1 MESSRFPSRFATSTL
16 PPKPKG
22 FTERRCPYCWLM
34 MKKFATITWIRA
46 RFQRLWRGGCE
57 ASLNPRQGKP
67 ALVLA
72 CNVLVSRAISLATG
86 LSGRRALFFLSI
98 SAGGITV
105 WLSSAVRDGME
116 LSADCLPLLVYIHG
130 GGEAGYAFKCT
141 GEDRP
146 FKGLN

>member
-1 MESSRFPSRFATSTL
+1 MESSHFLSRFATSMVL
-16 PPKPKG
+16 PKPKG

-57 ASLNPRQGKP
+57 ASLNPRQSKP

-86 LSGRRALFFLSI
+86 FSGRRALFFLSI
-98 SAGGITV
+98 SAGAITA
-105 WLSSAVRDGME
+105 WLSSAVRDGMGF
-116 LSADCLPLLVYIHG
+116 SADCLLLVYIHG
-130 GGEAGYAFKCT
+130 WGEAGYAFKCT
-141 GEDRP
+141 GDDRP

>member
-1 MESSRFPSRFATSTL
+1 MESSRFPSRFATSML
-16 PPKPKG
+16 PPKPKD
-22 FTERRCPYCWLM
+22 FTERRSPYCWLM

-46 RFQRLWRGGCE
+46 RFQRLWRG

-98 SAGGITV
+98 SAGAITA
-105 WLSSAVRDGME
+105 WLSSAVRDGMGF
-116 LSADCLPLLVYIHG
+116 SADCLPLLVYIHG

-141 GEDRP
+141 GDDRP